1 MHDPAIKAGIHS
13 GAFLLNISSA
23 IVHARPGTSGA
34 VQSRLAGIDGVDI
47 HAVSEEGRMIVT
59 IESDDDR
66 GTADTFAFI
75 SQVDGV
81 LSASMVYHQTESD
94 PDKEV

>member
-1 MHDPAIKAGIHS
+1 M
-13 GAFLLNISSA
+13 NISSA
-23 IVHARPGTSGA
+23 IIHARPGAAGA
-34 VQSRLAGIDGVDI
+34 VQSRLAGINGVDI
-47 HAVSEEGRMIVT
+47 HAVSEEGRIIVT
-59 IESDDDR
+59 IETDDDR
-66 GTADTFAFI
+66 GTADTFEFI

>member
-1 MHDPAIKAGIHS
+1 M
-13 GAFLLNISSA
+13 NISSA
-23 IVHARPGTSGA
+23 IVHARPGEAGA
-34 VQSRLAGIDGVDI
+34 VQSQLTGLDGVDV
-47 HAVSEEGRMIVT
+47 HAVSEEGRIIVT
-59 IESDDDR
+59 IEADDDR
-66 GTADTFAFI
+66 GMADTFAFI